1 MLFQKLGNAL
11 GSQIKIQ
18 INIKMEKID
27 DVPQAAGLR
36 DLYIPLIWLNDD
48 YKEGINNPEV
58 IKKVKDF
65 L

>member
-1 MLFQKLGNAL
+1 
-11 GSQIKIQ
+11 
-18 INIKMEKID
+18 MEKID